1 MKSEEKKEKEVVR
14 VRRYSDHPVAQE
26 KLARA
31 NEMLAK
37 ADLSS
42 LDTPPKKLPK

>member
-1 MKSEEKKEKEVVR
+1 MKSGEKKEKEIVH
-14 VRRYSDHPVAQE
+14 VRRYLDHPVVQE

-37 ADLSS
+37 ADLSF